1 MHAGQ
6 NVKADENASA
16 QGFHRGAVMYRRV
29 HGGMSAK
36 RVRRQLGKPYDV
48 ERFNDVGGR
57 EVCWYYGDV
66 FAGEETVNVALA
78 PRRPRY
84 YGRRGMARVRL
95 LRHVGKTPEFS
106 SPH

>member
-6 NVKADENASA
+6 KVKTDENASA
-16 QGFHRGAVMYRRV
+16 QGFHRAAVMYRHV

-36 RVRRQLGKPYDV
+36 RVRRLLGKPYDV

-78 PRRPRY
+78 
-84 YGRRGMARVRL
+84 RGVQKLGSRL
-95 LRHVGKTPEFS
+95 IAGLGWWLDTFALP
-106 SPH
+106 